1 MAAMGF
7 AAQNAKALRGGNPSE
22 RGERQS
28 VGGGSAEAFSAFPL
42 LRVLVFI
49 QKMLH

>member
-28 VGGGSAEAFSAFPL
+28 VGEEAQRRFQPF
-42 LRVLVFI
+42 RC
-49 QKMLH
+49 